1 MRFNG
6 EAYDKLYPREQ
17 DDAEQIE
24 TAVEGF
30 TPTATENSEKAVE
43 NSEKAVETAEGGENA
58 DGSDSADASE

>member
-6 EAYDKLYPREQ
+6 EAYDKLYPREH

-43 NSEKAVETAEGGENA
+43 TEEGGENA